1 MNRLVTSMVGLI
13 LLGWLL
19 PASAD
24 DGVLEFW
31 ECTLMEGKTP
41 DDAARVNAKWLK
53 LQNDANP
60 DAGIRSWG
68 LTSIVDEPG
77 AFYWM
82 DAFPTLDAWAKS
94 RAVSETPAGQAID
107 EELNAVVQ
115 CTSNSLY
122 QAKEH

>member
-1 MNRLVTSMVGLI
+1 MKKLTTLSLFLMTFVSFPVL
-13 LLGWLL
+13 
-19 PASAD
+19 AAD
-24 DGVLEFW
+24 NGVLEFW
-31 ECTLMEGKTP
+31 ECSLKDGKTT

-68 LTSIVDEPG
+68 LTSIVDQPG

-82 DAFPTLDAWAKS
+82 DAFPTLEAWAKS

-107 EELNAVVQ
+107 EELNAIVE
-115 CTSNSLY
+115 CKSNTLY
-122 QAKEH
+122 QATEH